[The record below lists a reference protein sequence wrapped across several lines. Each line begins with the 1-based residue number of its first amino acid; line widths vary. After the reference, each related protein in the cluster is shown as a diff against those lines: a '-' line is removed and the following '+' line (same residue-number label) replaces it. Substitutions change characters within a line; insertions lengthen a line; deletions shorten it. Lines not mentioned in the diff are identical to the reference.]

1 MRLGKFVSQNEDK
14 WHDFEK
20 KLRQIA
26 ALPADE
32 LSYIYVHL
40 TEDLAYAQGKYPG
53 TKLVAYLNE
62 LTVKV
67 HNAIYKNKP
76 EEKSRFV
83 SFWTKE
89 VPRELNAAYPYIGYS
104 FLILLVGVLAG
115 SLSAAN
121 DTTFIRLIL
130 GDGYVDQTLENI
142 NKGNPMAVY
151 QSMSEGFMFFAITAN
166 NIKVAL
172 LAFAMG
178 ILFSIGTGYVLFSNG
193 VMLGAFHYLFYE
205 NGLFDQTILT
215 IWIHGTLEISAIV
228 IAGGAGLIM
237 GNGILFPGTYP
248 RMYSFQQAAKRGVKI
263 VLGLVPFFI
272 VAGFLESFITRHT
285 EWPLSVKIFI
295 ILISLLLTL
304 FYLVILPKL
313 NKHGTTK
320 HATLQNPGFRREN

>member
-1 MRLGKFVSQNEDK
+1 
-14 WHDFEK
+14 
-20 KLRQIA
+20 
-26 ALPADE
+26 
-32 LSYIYVHL
+32 
-40 TEDLAYAQGKYPG
+40 
-53 TKLVAYLNE
+53 
-62 LTVKV
+62 
-67 HNAIYKNKP
+67 
-76 EEKSRFV
+76 
-83 SFWTKE
+83 
-89 VPRELNAAYPYIGYS
+89 PYIGYS

-263 VLGLVPFFI
+263 VL
-272 VAGFLESFITRHT
+272 
-285 EWPLSVKIFI
+285 
-295 ILISLLLTL
+295 
-304 FYLVILPKL
+304 
-313 NKHGTTK
+313 
-320 HATLQNPGFRREN
+320 